1 MQSISA
7 KEQRGRLR
15 ADQRIVGYGRFSPVQ
30 SVFSVDQTQW
40 GTEPIEHEQVEM
52 SIGRADT
59 SGRLLYW
66 GDVIQCRVRP
76 TGGPS
81 YLAILGPMERP
92 NILADLKTGELWT
105 LDQRISDGLL
115 TSSTW
120 VDEMGSWSL
129 PPKVLAQLT
138 DLVPSDRPMPKLVV
152 LWALLFLT
160 GGLSISAFV
169 QLWLTG
175 EAGPVLSTLGGSLS
189 LASYWWLS
197 QRRSAWMTR
206 KHLVT
211 LTWQIALTLATVGVM
226 YGVLFDDVIS
236 IRRSIVYMMVGLFLG
251 GTVTTITGDML
262 SWIRGGYA
270 SELPKGK
277 WNRRYPNR

>member
-1 MQSISA
+1 MGELVSSTQGLSSTYRPCAIGPPNA
-7 KEQRGRLR
+7 QAGCPLG
-15 ADQRIVGYGRFSPVQ
+15 APFPDGRFEYISLC
-30 SVFSVDQTQW
+30 S
-40 GTEPIEHEQVEM
+40 
-52 SIGRADT
+52 A
-59 SGRLLYW
+59 
-66 GDVIQCRVRP
+66 
-76 TGGPS
+76 
-81 YLAILGPMERP
+81 
-92 NILADLKTGELWT
+92 LADREA
-105 LDQRISDGLL
+105 
-115 TSSTW
+115 
-120 VDEMGSWSL
+120 
-129 PPKVLAQLT
+129 VLFKYL
-138 DLVPSDRPMPKLVV
+138 
-152 LWALLFLT
+152 
-160 GGLSISAFV
+160 G
-169 QLWLTG
+169 WLIVSG
-175 EAGPVLSTLGGSLS
+175 I
-189 LASYWWLS
+189 YWWLS

>member
-1 MQSISA
+1 
-7 KEQRGRLR
+7 
-15 ADQRIVGYGRFSPVQ
+15 
-30 SVFSVDQTQW
+30 
-40 GTEPIEHEQVEM
+40 
-52 SIGRADT
+52 
-59 SGRLLYW
+59 
-66 GDVIQCRVRP
+66 
-76 TGGPS
+76 
-81 YLAILGPMERP
+81 
-92 NILADLKTGELWT
+92 
-105 LDQRISDGLL
+105 
-115 TSSTW
+115 
-120 VDEMGSWSL
+120 
-129 PPKVLAQLT
+129 
-138 DLVPSDRPMPKLVV
+138 MPKLVV

-270 SELPKGK
+270 
-277 WNRRYPNR
+277 